1 MPMVAVNNYEALGK
15 GRYRVAFDNGVSCV
29 LYRSEAAQLSIEA
42 QCSLTDENYDY
53 LINEIVGKR
62 AKKRAMHILEQMDRT
77 EHQLREKLAKGEYP
91 QECIDSAVEYVKKY
105 RYLDDER
112 FASSYVRYHQEK
124 LSRQQLSVKLSQKG
138 VGRDIIAEA
147 LEMEYEADDGEKIRN
162 LLSKRHFDPDNT
174 DRQENN
180 KIYQYILRRGF
191 KSSDILKEMRVF
203 SENCTIC

>member
-1 MPMVAVNNYEALGK
+1 MQLVAVNNYEALGK
-15 GRYRVAFDNGVSCV
+15 GRYRVAFDNGVSCI
-29 LYRSEAAQLSIEA
+29 LYRSEAAQLSIEV

-138 VGRDIIAEA
+138 VSKDIIAEA

>member
-1 MPMVAVNNYEALGK
+1 MVAVNNYEALGK
-15 GRYRVAFDNGVSCV
+15 GRYRVAFDNGVSCI
-29 LYRSEAAQLSIEA
+29 LYRSEAAQLSIEV

-77 EHQLREKLAKGEYP
+77 EHQLRGKLAKGEYP

-138 VGRDIIAEA
+138 VSKDIIAEA

>member
-1 MPMVAVNNYEALGK
+1 MVAVNNYEAVGK
-15 GRYRVAFDNGVSCV
+15 GRYRVAFDNGVTCV
-29 LYRSEAAQLSIEA
+29 LYRSEAAQFSIGA
-42 QCSLTDENYDY
+42 QCSLSDENYDY
-53 LINEIVGKR
+53 LINEVIGKR

-91 QECIDSAVEYVKKY
+91 QECIDAAVEYVKRY

-112 FASSYVRYHQEK
+112 FAFSYVRYHQEK

-138 VGRDIIAEA
+138 VSRDIIADAIET
-147 LEMEYEADDGEKIRN
+147 EYEADDGEKIRN

-174 DRQENN
+174 DRQESN

-191 KSSDILKEMRVF
+191 KSSDILKEMRAF

>member
-1 MPMVAVNNYEALGK
+1 MVAVNNYEALGK
-15 GRYRVAFDNGVSCV
+15 GRYRVAFDNGVSCI
-29 LYRSEAAQLSIEA
+29 LYRSEAAQLSIEV

-138 VGRDIIAEA
+138 VSKDIIAEA

-162 LLSKRHFDPDNT
+162 LLSKRRFDPDNT
-174 DRQENN
+174 DRQEIN

>member
-1 MPMVAVNNYEALGK
+1 MVAVNNYEALGK
-15 GRYRVAFDNGVSCV
+15 GRYRVAFDNGVSCI
-29 LYRSEAAQLSIEA
+29 LYRSEAAQLSIEV

-124 LSRQQLSVKLSQKG
+124 LSRQQLSVKLTQKG
-138 VGRDIIAEA
+138 VSKDIIAEA

-162 LLSKRHFDPDNT
+162 LLSKRHFDPDNS

>member
-1 MPMVAVNNYEALGK
+1 MVAVNNYEALGK
-15 GRYRVAFDNGVSCV
+15 GRYRVAFDNGVSCI
-29 LYRSEAAQLSIEA
+29 LYRSEAAQLSIEV

-77 EHQLREKLAKGEYP
+77 EHQLREKLARGEYP

-112 FASSYVRYHQEK
+112 FASSYVRYHQKK

-138 VGRDIIAEA
+138 VSKDIIAEA

>member
-1 MPMVAVNNYEALGK
+1 MVAVNNYEALGK
-15 GRYRVAFDNGVSCV
+15 GRYRVAFDNGVSCI
-29 LYRSEAAQLSIEA
+29 LYRSEAAQLSIEV

-124 LSRQQLSVKLSQKG
+124 LSRQQLSVKLTQKG
-138 VGRDIIAEA
+138 VSKDMIAEA

>member
-1 MPMVAVNNYEALGK
+1 MVAVNNYEALGK

>member
-1 MPMVAVNNYEALGK
+1 MVAVNNYEALGK
-15 GRYRVAFDNGVSCV
+15 GRYRVTFDNGVSCI
-29 LYRSEAAQLSIEA
+29 LYRSEAAQLSIEV

-112 FASSYVRYHQEK
+112 FASSYVRYHQKK

-138 VGRDIIAEA
+138 VSKDIIAEA

>member
-1 MPMVAVNNYEALGK
+1 MVAVNNYEALGK

-138 VGRDIIAEA
+138 VSKDIIEEA

>member
-1 MPMVAVNNYEALGK
+1 MVAVNNYEALGK
-15 GRYRVAFDNGVSCV
+15 GRYRVAFDNGVSCI
-29 LYRSEAAQLSIEA
+29 LYRSEAAQLSIEV
-42 QCSLTDENYDY
+42 QCSLTDENYEY

-138 VGRDIIAEA
+138 VSKDIIAEA

-162 LLSKRHFDPDNT
+162 LLNKRPFDPDNT

>member
-1 MPMVAVNNYEALGK
+1 MVAVNNYEALGK
-15 GRYRVAFDNGVSCV
+15 GRYRVAFDNGVSCI
-29 LYRSEAAQLSIEA
+29 LYRSEAAQLSIEV

-77 EHQLREKLAKGEYP
+77 EHQLREKLARGEYP

-138 VGRDIIAEA
+138 VSKDIIAEA

-162 LLSKRHFDPDNT
+162 LLSKRHFDPNNT

>member
-1 MPMVAVNNYEALGK
+1 MVAVNNYEALGK
-15 GRYRVAFDNGVSCV
+15 GRYRVAFDNGVSCI
-29 LYRSEAAQLSIEA
+29 LYRSEAAQLSIEV
-42 QCSLTDENYDY
+42 QCSLTDENYEY

-105 RYLDDER
+105 KYLDDER

-138 VGRDIIAEA
+138 VSKDIIAEA

-162 LLSKRHFDPDNT
+162 LLTKRHFDPDNT

>member
-1 MPMVAVNNYEALGK
+1 MVAVNNYEALGK
-15 GRYRVAFDNGVSCV
+15 GRYRVAFDNGVSCI
-29 LYRSEAAQLSIEA
+29 LYRSEAAQLSIEV

-62 AKKRAMHILEQMDRT
+62 AKKRAMHILKQMDRT
-77 EHQLREKLAKGEYP
+77 EHQLREKLARGEYP

-138 VGRDIIAEA
+138 VNKDIIAEA

>member
-1 MPMVAVNNYEALGK
+1 MVSVNNYEALGK
-15 GRYRVAFDNGVSCV
+15 GRYRVAFDNGVSCI
-29 LYRSEAAQLSIEA
+29 LYRSEAAQLSIEV

-124 LSRQQLSVKLSQKG
+124 LSRQQLSVKLTQKG
-138 VGRDIIAEA
+138 VSKDIIAEA

>member
-1 MPMVAVNNYEALGK
+1 MVAVNNYEALGK

-77 EHQLREKLAKGEYP
+77 EHQLREKLARGEYP

-124 LSRQQLSVKLSQKG
+124 LSRQQLSVKLTQKG
-138 VGRDIIAEA
+138 VSKDIIAEA

>member
-1 MPMVAVNNYEALGK
+1 MVAVNNYEALGK

-112 FASSYVRYHQEK
+112 FAYSYVRYHQEK

-138 VGRDIIAEA
+138 VSKDIIAEA

>member
-1 MPMVAVNNYEALGK
+1 MVAVNNYEAVGK

-29 LYRSEAAQLSIEA
+29 LYRSEAAQLSIGA
-42 QCSLTDENYDY
+42 QSSLTDENYDY
-53 LINEIVGKR
+53 LINEIIGKR

-91 QECIDSAVEYVKKY
+91 QECIDAAVEYVKKY

-112 FASSYVRYHQEK
+112 FASSYVRCHQEK

-138 VGRDIIAEA
+138 VSRDIIADA
-147 LEMEYEADDGEKIRN
+147 LETEYEADDGEKIRN

-174 DRQENN
+174 DRQESN

-191 KSSDILKEMRVF
+191 KSSDILKEMRAF

>member
-1 MPMVAVNNYEALGK
+1 MVAVNNYEALGK
-15 GRYRVAFDNGVSCV
+15 GRYRVAFDNGVSCI
-29 LYRSEAAQLSIEA
+29 LYRSEAAQLSIEV

-105 RYLDDER
+105 RYLDDDR

-138 VGRDIIAEA
+138 VSKDIIAEA

>member
-1 MPMVAVNNYEALGK
+1 MVAVNNYEALGK
-15 GRYRVAFDNGVSCV
+15 GRYRVAFDNGVSCI
-29 LYRSEAAQLSIEA
+29 LYRSEAAQLSIEV
-42 QCSLTDENYDY
+42 QCSLTDENYEY

-138 VGRDIIAEA
+138 VSKDIIAEA

>member
-1 MPMVAVNNYEALGK
+1 MVAVNNYEALGK
-15 GRYRVAFDNGVSCV
+15 GRYRVAFDNGVSCI
-29 LYRSEAAQLSIEA
+29 LYRSEAAQLSIEI

-77 EHQLREKLAKGEYP
+77 EHQLREKLARGEYP

-138 VGRDIIAEA
+138 VSKDIIAEA

>member
-1 MPMVAVNNYEALGK
+1 MVAVNNYEALGK
-15 GRYRVAFDNGVSCV
+15 GRYRVAFDNGVSCI
-29 LYRSEAAQLSIEA
+29 LYRSEAAQLSIEV

-62 AKKRAMHILEQMDRT
+62 AKNRAMHILEQMDRT

-138 VGRDIIAEA
+138 VSKDIIAEA

>member
-1 MPMVAVNNYEALGK
+1 MVAVNNYEALGK

-124 LSRQQLSVKLSQKG
+124 LNRQQLSVKLSQKG

>member
-1 MPMVAVNNYEALGK
+1 MVAVNNYEALGK
-15 GRYRVAFDNGVSCV
+15 GRYRVAFDNGVSCI

-77 EHQLREKLAKGEYP
+77 EHQLREKLARGEYP

-124 LSRQQLSVKLSQKG
+124 LSRQQLSVKLTQKG
-138 VGRDIIAEA
+138 VSKDIIAEA

>member
-1 MPMVAVNNYEALGK
+1 MVAVNNYEALGK

-138 VGRDIIAEA
+138 VGKDIIAEA

>member
-1 MPMVAVNNYEALGK
+1 MVAVNNYEALGK

-174 DRQENN
+174 DRHENN

>member
-1 MPMVAVNNYEALGK
+1 MVAVNNYEALGK

-42 QCSLTDENYDY
+42 RCSLTDENYDY

-138 VGRDIIAEA
+138 VSKDIIAEA

>member
-1 MPMVAVNNYEALGK
+1 MVAVNNYEALGK
-15 GRYRVAFDNGVSCV
+15 GRYRVAFDNGVSCI
-29 LYRSEAAQLSIEA
+29 LYRSEAAQLSIEV

-124 LSRQQLSVKLSQKG
+124 LSRQQLSVKLTQKG
-138 VGRDIIAEA
+138 VSKDMIAEA

-180 KIYQYILRRGF
+180 KIYQHILRRGF

>member
-1 MPMVAVNNYEALGK
+1 MVAVNNYEALGK
-15 GRYRVAFDNGVSCV
+15 GRYRVAFDNGVSCI
-29 LYRSEAAQLSIEA
+29 LYRSEAAQLSIEV

-77 EHQLREKLAKGEYP
+77 EHQLREKLARGEYP

-138 VGRDIIAEA
+138 VNKDIIAEA

>member
-1 MPMVAVNNYEALGK
+1 MVAVNNYEALGK

-138 VGRDIIAEA
+138 VSKDIIAEA
-147 LEMEYEADDGEKIRN
+147 LEMEYEADDSEKIRN

>member
-1 MPMVAVNNYEALGK
+1 MVAVNNYEALGK
-15 GRYRVAFDNGVSCV
+15 GRYHVAFDNGVSCI
-29 LYRSEAAQLSIEA
+29 LYRSEAAQLSIEV

-77 EHQLREKLAKGEYP
+77 EHQLREKLARGEYP

-138 VGRDIIAEA
+138 VSKDIIAEA

>member
-1 MPMVAVNNYEALGK
+1 MVAVNNYEALGK

-29 LYRSEAAQLSIEA
+29 LYRSEAAQLSIEV

-138 VGRDIIAEA
+138 VSKDIIAEA

-191 KSSDILKEMRVF
+191 KSCDILKEMRVF

>member
-1 MPMVAVNNYEALGK
+1 MVAVNNYEALGK
-15 GRYRVAFDNGVSCV
+15 GRYRAAFDNGVSCV

>member
-1 MPMVAVNNYEALGK
+1 MVAVNDYEALGK

-29 LYRSEAAQLSIEA
+29 LYRSEAAQLSVEV

-112 FASSYVRYHQEK
+112 FASSYVRYYQEK

-138 VGRDIIAEA
+138 VSKDIIAEA

>member
-1 MPMVAVNNYEALGK
+1 MVAVNNYEALGK
-15 GRYRVAFDNGVSCV
+15 GRYRVAFDNGVSCI
-29 LYRSEAAQLSIEA
+29 LYRSEAAQLSIEV

-77 EHQLREKLAKGEYP
+77 EHQLREKLARGEYP

-124 LSRQQLSVKLSQKG
+124 LSRQQLSVKLTQKG
-138 VGRDIIAEA
+138 VSKDIIAEA

-203 SENCTIC
+203 SENYTIC

>member
-1 MPMVAVNNYEALGK
+1 MVAVNNYEALGK

-62 AKKRAMHILEQMDRT
+62 VKKRAMHILEQMDRT

-91 QECIDSAVEYVKKY
+91 QECIDSAIEYVKKY

>member
-1 MPMVAVNNYEALGK
+1 MVAVNNYEALGK

-77 EHQLREKLAKGEYP
+77 EYQLREKLAKGEYP

-138 VGRDIIAEA
+138 VNKDIIAEA

>member
-1 MPMVAVNNYEALGK
+1 MVAVINYEALGK
-15 GRYRVAFDNGVSCV
+15 GRYRVTFDNGVSCV
-29 LYRSEAAQLSIEA
+29 LYRSEAAQLSVEV

-138 VGRDIIAEA
+138 VSKDIIAEA